1 VFLEFSRNRLADDE
15 LPPGDSS
22 NFYLFLGS
30 REEPPGG
37 DRCAARRRVTTNP
50 DSGFLLELPG
60 DDEHPPGDADQFWCF
75 ECSDWILNGR
85 KWIIN
90 F

>member
-1 VFLEFSRNRLADDE
+1 MFLEFSRNRLADDE

-30 REEPPGG
+30 KEEPPGG
-37 DRCAARRRVTTNP
+37 ELCTARRRVTTNP
-50 DSGFLLELPG
+50 DSRCLLELPG
-60 DDEHPPGDADQFWCF
+60 GDEHTPGDADQFGF
-75 ECSDWILNGR
+75 GFGVLSVLIG
-85 KWIIN
+85 